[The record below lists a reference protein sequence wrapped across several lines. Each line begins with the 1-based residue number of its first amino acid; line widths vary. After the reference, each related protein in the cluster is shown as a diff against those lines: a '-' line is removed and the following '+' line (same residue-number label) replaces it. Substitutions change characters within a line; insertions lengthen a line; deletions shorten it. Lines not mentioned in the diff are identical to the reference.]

1 MNNIFKLAL
10 RGLTRN
16 RRRSLVTLLAIA
28 FGFSAIALFAG
39 YTHNVYDGLARQSI
53 HGEMLGHLT
62 LSKRGMRG
70 HGKLDPERYLLT
82 AQEVETIARLLK
94 DEPHVEMVAPRLA
107 LSGLISNGRASTI
120 FIAEGIAP
128 AAMERMQEN
137 LQSEQENLQSEQEK
151 NSGLYGNSKKQLD
164 PAHPEVVELSEG
176 LVEMLHL
183 SAGAQAA
190 MLVNTLTGQA
200 NALDITVGHVIN
212 TGNAGSNDKFAFVSL
227 ALARTLLDAEGRADR
242 LTVLLDD
249 VSQTEAVRDRL
260 LPKLHSAGFDVEIQ
274 TWQDLSDF
282 YNQVHGMFDMIFG
295 FIFSI
300 VLTVVVM
307 SVANSMGMT
316 VVERTREIGTL
327 RAIGLKQGGVVRL
340 FTTESM
346 LLSLIGCIVGLLITL
361 GVRWGI
367 NVANISYVP
376 PNSAGAVPL
385 LVDMDIGRV
394 AFTFVLMG
402 VVGTLA
408 AYLPARRAARKDI
421 IDALGHV

>member
-1 MNNIFKLAL
+1 MKNMFKLAL
-10 RGLTRN
+10 RGLLRN

-28 FGFSAIALFAG
+28 LGFSAIVLFAG

-62 LSKRGMRG
+62 LSKRGMRKE
-70 HGKLDPERYLLT
+70 GKLDPERYMLT
-82 AQEVETIARLLK
+82 AAEVEAITRLLK
-94 DEPHVEMVAPRLA
+94 DEKHVELVSPRLA
-107 LSGLISNGRASTI
+107 MSGLISNGRASTI
-120 FIAEGIAP
+120 FIAEGIEP
-128 AAMERMQEN
+128 TAMER
-137 LQSEQENLQSEQEK
+137 LQQNVLTDTERE
-151 NSGLYGNSKKQLD
+151 SGMYNNVKKQLD
-164 PAHPEVVELSEG
+164 PAHAAVVELSEG

-183 SAGAQAA
+183 TVGGQAQV
-190 MLVNTLTGQA
+190 LVNTLTGQA
-200 NALDITVGHVIN
+200 NALDIVVGHTFN

-242 LTVLLDD
+242 ITILLDD
-249 VSQTEAVRDRL
+249 ASQTEAMRDHL
-260 LPKLHSAGFDVEIQ
+260 LTKLKAAGFDVEIM
-274 TWQDLSDF
+274 TWQELSDF

-327 RAIGLKQGGVVRL
+327 RAIGLKRSGVVRL

-346 LLSLIGCIVGLLITL
+346 LLTLIGCITGLVIALT
-361 GVRWGI
+361 VRWGV
-367 NVANISYVP
+367 NMANISYTP
-376 PNSAGAVPL
+376 PNSASPVPL
-385 LVDMDIGRV
+385 LVDLDMGRTL
-394 AFTFVLMG
+394 FTFLLMG
-402 VVGTLA
+402 VVGTVA
-408 AYLPARRAARKDI
+408 AYMPARRAAKKDI

>member
-1 MNNIFKLAL
+1 MRDLSLLKLAL
-10 RGLTRN
+10 RGLMRN

-39 YTHNVYDGLARQSI
+39 YTHNIYSGLARQSI

-62 LSKRGMRG
+62 LSKRGMRME
-70 HGKLDPERYLLT
+70 GKLNPERYLLT
-82 AQEVETIARLLK
+82 AAEVEAVSRLLK
-94 DEPHVEMVAPRLA
+94 DEPHVVMVAPRLG

-120 FIAEGIAP
+120 FIAEGIEPEAVV
-128 AAMERMQEN
+128 RLRQGS
-137 LQSEQENLQSEQEK
+137 LTEQEK
-151 NSGLYGNSKKQLD
+151 KSGLYEKMKMRLD
-164 PAHPEVVELSEG
+164 PDHPEVVNLSEG

-183 SAGAQAA
+183 AVGGQAVV
-190 MLVNTLTGQA
+190 LVNTLTGQA
-200 NALDITVGHVIN
+200 NALDVTLGKSFN

-227 ALARTLLDAEGRADR
+227 SLARTLLDAEGRANR
-242 LTVLLDD
+242 LTILLDE
-249 VSQTEAVRDRL
+249 VSQTSAMRERMTE
-260 LPKLHSAGFDVEIQ
+260 KLRHAGFDVDIQ
-274 TWQDLSDF
+274 TWQELSDF

-316 VVERTREIGTL
+316 VIERTREIGTL
-327 RAIGLKQGGVVRL
+327 RAIGLKRGGVVRL

-367 NVANISYVP
+367 NLANISYIP

-385 LVDMDIGRV
+385 LVDMDTGRV
-394 AFTFVLMG
+394 AFTFVLMS

-408 AYLPARRAARKDI
+408 AYLPARRAAKKDI

>member
-1 MNNIFKLAL
+1 MKNTFKLAL
-10 RGLTRN
+10 RGLLRN

-28 FGFSAIALFAG
+28 LGFAAIALFAG
-39 YTHNVYDGLARQSI
+39 YTHNVYDALARHSI
-53 HGEMLGHLT
+53 HREMIGHLT
-62 LSKRGMRG
+62 LSKRGMRKE
-70 HGKLDPERYLLT
+70 GKLDPERYLLT
-82 AQEVETIARLLK
+82 ANEVEAITKLLK

-107 LSGLISNGRASTI
+107 LSGLVSNGRASTI
-120 FIAEGIAP
+120 FIAEAIEP
-128 AAMERMQEN
+128 AAMEHFQINATTERG
-137 LQSEQENLQSEQEK
+137 K
-151 NSGLYGNSKKQLD
+151 KSGLYDNLKMQLD
-164 PAHPEVVELSEG
+164 PAHAEVVELSEG

-183 SAGAQAA
+183 SVGGQAA
-190 MLVNTLTGQA
+190 VLVNTLSGQA
-200 NALDITVGHVIN
+200 NALDITVGHTFN
-212 TGNAGSNDKFAFVSL
+212 TGNAGSNDKFAFMSL

-242 LTVLLDD
+242 LTILLDD
-249 VSQTEAVRDRL
+249 VDQSEAMRERL
-260 LPKLHSAGFDVEIQ
+260 LAKLRNAGFDVEIR

-327 RAIGLKQGGVVRL
+327 RAIGLKRSGVVRL

-346 LLSLIGCIVGLLITL
+346 LITLIGCVVGLLITL
-361 GVRWGI
+361 AVRWGI
-367 NVANISYVP
+367 NLANISYVP
-376 PNSAGAVPL
+376 PNSVSPVPL
-385 LVDMDIGRV
+385 LVDMDTGRV
-394 AFTFVLMG
+394 LFTFVLMG

-408 AYLPARRAARKDI
+408 AYLPARRAAKKDI